1 MLYAHT
7 YIRVKK
13 NPASAGSNFAPIIYF
28 ALSLI
33 ENMIS
38 TMEKDDSNSQDDSD
52 DQSDDE
58 EEYTVEKIVDKRT
71 KSNGKVD
78 YFIKW
83 KG

>member
-38 TMEKDDSNSQDDSD
+38 TMEKDNSNSD